1 MPQGKCFKNGQ
12 IFELQNYGKKPPE
25 KGASSA
31 QGGSQLFDAHWRI
44 SSIIYKVLRVDDG
57 GYVFF
62 IAG

>member
-1 MPQGKCFKNGQ
+1 MLQKNCH
-12 IFELQNYGKKPPE
+12 IFGIQNYGKKPPE